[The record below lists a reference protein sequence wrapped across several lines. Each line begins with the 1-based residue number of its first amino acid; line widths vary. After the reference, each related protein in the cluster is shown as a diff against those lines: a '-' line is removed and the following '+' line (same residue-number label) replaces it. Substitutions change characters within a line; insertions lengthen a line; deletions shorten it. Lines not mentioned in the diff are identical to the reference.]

1 MEAGDSDICFQ
12 GWPREGPSDS
22 SRFMKN
28 HKFSTRQLPRSQKER
43 DGTGSEGE
51 GSQCEKQKSL
61 IQSNDKR
68 KSERNMSTIKNKS
81 KEQERRSCDPNVIPS
96 FSGSVKLKKL
106 HHYKTLKNLRELS

>member
-1 MEAGDSDICFQ
+1 MRETSLMSGGRSGGMSYPRARAGLMEAGDSDICFQ

-51 GSQCEKQKSL
+51 GSQCESNMTADSDSWG
-61 IQSNDKR
+61 ISTSVCSQSR
-68 KSERNMSTIKNKS
+68 
-81 KEQERRSCDPNVIPS
+81 DPLTRCIYE
-96 FSGSVKLKKL
+96 SGRLGMQ
-106 HHYKTLKNLRELS
+106 